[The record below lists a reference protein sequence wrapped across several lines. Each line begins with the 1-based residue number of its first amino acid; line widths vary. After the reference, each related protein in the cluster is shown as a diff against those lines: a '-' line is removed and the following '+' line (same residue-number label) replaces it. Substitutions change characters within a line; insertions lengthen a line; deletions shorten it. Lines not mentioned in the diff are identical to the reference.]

1 MALIFFDPFGLFNM
15 IFTIFLRFYCYRGL
29 PNVAPE
35 KTGKILYSQ
44 TPVVNTKFF
53 EIIVSL
59 LIADQHEVFLT
70 RFQRSGAVTWLKGD
84 YQRFVKDGLQIAP
97 RSSGGSLQSTPYIEK
112 CDICIY
118 ATGYERPSLGFL
130 NDFANGYSPPSWF
143 LQVFPPGT
151 PTVCAINSTWVHG
164 IGSVGAGHIG
174 MYTRLLLA
182 YTLDPKSRP
191 SLSAMS
197 LWIRVVDKLKPAQ
210 GLGFVTTA
218 EVYIWFL
225 LEIAFNPAL
234 WRWGSF
240 IICGDKDAPQVA
252 KHAM

>member
-15 IFTIFLRFYCYRGL
+15 IFTLFLRAYCYRGL
-29 PNVAPE
+29 ENVAPE

-44 TPVVNTKFF
+44 TPVVNSRFF
-53 EIIVSL
+53 DIIVSFP
-59 LIADQHEVFLT
+59 IPNQCDVFLT
-70 RFQRSGAVTWLKGD
+70 RLQRSGGVTWLKGD
-84 YQRFVKDGLQIAP
+84 YQRFVKDGLQIVP
-97 RSSGGSLQSTPYIEK
+97 RSSSGTLNSTPYVEK

-130 NDFANGYSPPSWF
+130 DDFASGYNPPSWF

-151 PTVCAINSTWVHG
+151 PTICAINSTWVHG

-197 LWIRVVDKLKPAQ
+197 FWIWIVDKLKPTQ

-225 LEIAFNPAL
+225 LEITFNPAL
-234 WRWGSF
+234 WRWGRF
-240 IICGDKDAPQVA
+240 IVCGDRETPMVAKDAT
-252 KHAM
+252 